1 MSRVPLDPQA
11 AQPLRRAWV
20 LGLALLGAC
29 ASAPVGQPD
38 LLAFVEDGRTTREQ
52 AFLALG
58 EPSATYEDGRILAFR
73 LGHDEAGCF
82 LVEKA
87 PGFTG
92 VKYSLVMSFDDAGL
106 LRRHSLVPIKA
117 P

>member
-1 MSRVPLDPQA
+1 MTRTPLY
-11 AQPLRRAWV
+11 QPVTWLRRGIWA
-20 LGLALLGAC
+20 LGFALLGAC
-29 ASAPVGQPD
+29 ASTPMGQPD
-38 LLAFVEDGRTTREQ
+38 LLAFIEDGRTTREQ

-73 LGHDEAGCF
+73 LGQDKAGYF

-106 LRRHSLVPIKA
+106 LRRHSLVAIKA